1 MNSIS
6 KETVIRALE
15 KGDYSLYSKPD
26 SAIAGWWEFFDR
38 IRDEEEKIVP
48 FVRCRRCCSLL
59 AYDSK
64 KTGTSSLSTH
74 AKMCRAP
81 PPNSNHNIATMFGRS
96 TTTTSPVSA
105 DTKRLVSEALAQMC
119 AEDMRP
125 FEIVAGSGF
134 EHFCQILL
142 DIGRKSKDYI
152 SISCLLPDPTTVSRR
167 LQVLADGENLQY
179 LFSVSLHEDVN
190 ILLPKKLFLYF
201 S

>member
-1 MNSIS
+1 MNTIS

-15 KGDYSLYSKPD
+15 KGDYSLYSK
-26 SAIAGWWEFFDR
+26 SASATAVWWEFFDR
-38 IRDEEEKIVP
+38 IRNEEEKIVP
-48 FVRCRRCCSLL
+48 FVRCRRCCSVL
-59 AYDSK
+59 AFDSK

-81 PPNSNHNIATMFGRS
+81 PPNSNHNIATMLGRS
-96 TTTTSPVSA
+96 TTTSPVSA

-119 AEDMRP
+119 AEDIRP

-134 EHFCQILL
+134 EYFCQTLL

-179 LFSVSLHEDVN
+179 LFSVSLHEDVK
-190 ILLPKKLFLYF
+190 ILLPRKLFQYF